1 MSPVL
6 WTVVGVAGA
15 AGAALAGWYIYRR
28 QIPPLRA
35 LDARFQW
42 PDLRSHYAPQEI
54 FDGLERLGSQGR
66 ARMMRLWLA
75 DTGLSVALLAVMLAA
90 ANNSVSDLAP
100 LRMAMDAAACLRTL
114 ADLLENALLA
124 CAVRGYPERRRTG
137 MVRVAAVVT
146 AGKWCL
152 TGLWVAGLFGGLVLR
167 AARL

>member
-1 MSPVL
+1 MSPAL
-6 WTVVGVAGA
+6 WTVVGVVGA
-15 AGAALAGWYIYRR
+15 AGAAVAGWYMYRR
-28 QIPPLRA
+28 QMPPLRV

-42 PDLRSHYAPQEI
+42 PDLHFRYAPQEI

-66 ARMMRLWLA
+66 ARMRRLWLA
-75 DTGLSVALLAVMLAA
+75 DTGLSVALLAA
-90 ANNSVSDLAP
+90 ANNSVADPAP

-152 TGLWVAGLFGGLVLR
+152 TGLWVAGLSGGLVLR

>member
-1 MSPVL
+1 MSPAL
-6 WTVVGVAGA
+6 WTVVGVVGA
-15 AGAALAGWYIYRR
+15 AGAAVAGWYMYRR
-28 QIPPLRA
+28 QMPPLRV

-42 PDLRSHYAPQEI
+42 PDLHFRYAPQEI

-66 ARMMRLWLA
+66 ARMRRLWLA
-75 DTGLSVALLAVMLAA
+75 DTGLSVALLAA
-90 ANNSVSDLAP
+90 ANNSVADPAP